1 MSECKHGKHS
11 VFCKYCD
18 AETVEKYSQARKSDS
33 SNDSRVLEFEEGKYR
48 IELYDRGYIAYRH
61 GELWPVA
68 NHSKLIYAMAL
79 DMEAAQSRHA
89 AEREALEKRIDDL
102 DESESQLITERD
114 CAESWAD
121 GLAAAIGKYF
131 GQDIGEHSNM
141 ENPWQN
147 AIEIIEN
154 AQPLSDSGSQG

>member
-33 SNDSRVLEFEEGKYR
+33 SNDRRVLEFEEGKYR

-89 AEREALEKRIDDL
+89 AEREELVNASKLGVAKLKDCLEAFGDCDHSVGICNCDIKRAIDAMNSVL
-102 DESESQLITERD
+102 
-114 CAESWAD
+114 
-121 GLAAAIGKYF
+121 
-131 GQDIGEHSNM
+131 
-141 ENPWQN
+141 
-147 AIEIIEN
+147 
-154 AQPLSDSGSQG
+154 LSDSGSQG